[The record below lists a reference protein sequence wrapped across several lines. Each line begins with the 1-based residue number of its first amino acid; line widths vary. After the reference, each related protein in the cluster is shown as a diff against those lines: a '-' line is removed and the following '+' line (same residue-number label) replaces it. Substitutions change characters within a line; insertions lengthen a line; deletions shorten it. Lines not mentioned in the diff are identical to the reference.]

1 MGIDMY
7 DLAVQNDKLI
17 LRNLIPEDKED
28 YYKLY
33 QDTSIIKKKMKPE
46 AFRRFFE
53 KEWEQEILSKDRL
66 NISILSADS
75 KQYVGNILLRY
86 LDSDMPEIGI
96 DIVQEFRRK
105 GFAYSAI
112 QLFLKST
119 RNLFEKD
126 KFLVRIYSDNI
137 ASLELFQ
144 KLGVSEIGREPSE
157 YQIFLNEL
165 KEKFGDEYQRIKEMH
180 PEMEEIASKRYIKR
194 FCLSI

>member
-1 MGIDMY
+1 MY

-17 LRNLIPEDKED
+17 LRNLILEDKED

-33 QDTSIIKKKMKPE
+33 HDTSIIKKKMKPE
-46 AFRRFFE
+46 AFRQFFE
-53 KEWEQEILSKDRL
+53 TEWEEEMLSKDRL
-66 NISILSADS
+66 NISILSSGS

-86 LDSDMPEIGI
+86 LNSDMPEIGI
-96 DIVQEFRRK
+96 DIVPEFRRK

-112 QLFLKST
+112 QLFLKSA

-157 YQIFLNEL
+157 YQVFLNEL
-165 KEKFGDEYQRIKEMH
+165 KEKFGDEYQRIKEMT
-180 PEMEEIASKRYIKR
+180 PQMEKIASKRYIKR

>member
-1 MGIDMY
+1 
-7 DLAVQNDKLI
+7 
-17 LRNLIPEDKED
+17 
-28 YYKLY
+28 
-33 QDTSIIKKKMKPE
+33 
-46 AFRRFFE
+46 
-53 KEWEQEILSKDRL
+53 
-66 NISILSADS
+66 
-75 KQYVGNILLRY
+75 
-86 LDSDMPEIGI
+86 MPEIGI

-112 QLFLKST
+112 QLFLKSA

-165 KEKFGDEYQRIKEMH
+165 KVKFGDEYQRIKEMH

>member
-1 MGIDMY
+1 MY

-17 LRNLIPEDKED
+17 
-28 YYKLY
+28 Y